1 MQKSVI
7 IVAAGRGKR
16 MGTETPKQF
25 LLLKSKPILMHTI
38 TCFYKYDPSIEI
50 VVVLSEE
57 HISKW
62 QQLCIHYNFNI
73 KHTIVEGGEERFNS
87 VKNGLEVINHNG
99 IVAIHDGV
107 RPLVSNE
114 TIIRCF
120 NKALETDAAIPVM
133 PVVESLRRL
142 EGEKSFSVNRTE
154 YVTVQTPQCFNI
166 DLIKKAYQQKFSNT
180 FTDDASVLEKLGH
193 SISLV
198 EGNIEN
204 IKITSPLD
212 LILAEKLL
220 EQTER

>member
-1 MQKSVI
+1 
-7 IVAAGRGKR
+7 
-16 MGTETPKQF
+16 
-25 LLLKSKPILMHTI
+25 
-38 TCFYKYDPSIEI
+38 
-50 VVVLSEE
+50 
-57 HISKW
+57 
-62 QQLCIHYNFNI
+62 
-73 KHTIVEGGEERFNS
+73 
-87 VKNGLEVINHNG
+87 
-99 IVAIHDGV
+99 
-107 RPLVSNE
+107 
-114 TIIRCF
+114 
-120 NKALETDAAIPVM
+120 
-133 PVVESLRRL
+133 
-142 EGEKSFSVNRTE
+142 VNRTE